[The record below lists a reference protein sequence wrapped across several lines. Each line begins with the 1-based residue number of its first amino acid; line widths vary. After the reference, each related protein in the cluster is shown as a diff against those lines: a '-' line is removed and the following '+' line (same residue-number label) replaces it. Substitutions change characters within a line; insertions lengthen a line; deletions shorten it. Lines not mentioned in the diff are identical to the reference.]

1 MSQFPLNPCSACGGE
16 VRSQT
21 IPREF
26 SREGTTVR
34 IEGVRALVCVKCGEV
49 YFEPGATDAL
59 LGAANALFALSR
71 QNHQVRDR
79 LVGVAP

>member
-1 MSQFPLNPCSACGGE
+1 
-16 VRSQT
+16 
-21 IPREF
+21 
-26 SREGTTVR
+26 
-34 IEGVRALVCVKCGEV
+34 LVCVKCGEV